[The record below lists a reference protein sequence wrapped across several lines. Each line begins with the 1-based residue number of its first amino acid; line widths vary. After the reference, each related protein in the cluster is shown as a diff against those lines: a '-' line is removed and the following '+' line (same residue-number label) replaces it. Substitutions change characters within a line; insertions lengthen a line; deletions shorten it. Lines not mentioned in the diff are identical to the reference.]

1 MNESQMKELVVE
13 VAEIL
18 DPQHQG
24 VDWPDPV
31 AWDGRPVDQQLSGLL
46 GLVKAQAVGSYGEP
60 VPEMEALAT
69 RIRDALQQA
78 EAPDRNGPSG
88 CRAPLPPRR
97 VLGQQA
103 GATDKGGRPMTEAQA
118 RAFIG
123 RQWDDELAGLDWSE
137 WYPVLRWSGRIH
149 DVAPAAMTIA
159 EAAAHGWMYDSGRR
173 LYFLR

>member
-1 MNESQMKELVVE
+1 MEIVMKIRGADGLEAAIWRTADNGTAYGWSIRRDGVWVE
-13 VAEIL
+13 
-18 DPQHQG
+18 
-24 VDWPDPV
+24 PV
-31 AWDGRPVDQQLSGLL
+31 ACTYSLR
-46 GLVKAQAVGSYGEP
+46 
-60 VPEMEALAT
+60 
-69 RIRDALQQA
+69 RDAVAAAQEAMAESARLRALDACRTA

-88 CRAPLPPRR
+88 RRAPLPPRR

-103 GATDKGGRPMTEAQA
+103 GAPDKGGRPMTEAQA

-123 RQWDDELAGLDWSE
+123 RQWDEELAGLDWSE

-159 EAAAHGWMYDSGRR
+159 EAAAHGWMYDSGRG